1 MIVFC
6 LNNENWSKN
15 FYYIRNENEKQL
27 FLTKA
32 SDRISKGSELI
43 GIIKLVTVTLKN
55 VPIYHN

>member
-6 LNNENWSKN
+6 LNNENCSKN